1 MINEKHLSIK
11 KNNVMINIGF
21 IIKIYLI
28 YIIIN
33 KKSLFFI
40 DKD

>member
-28 YIIIN
+28 
-33 KKSLFFI
+33 
-40 DKD
+40 

>member
-11 KNNVMINIGF
+11 KNNVMISIGF
-21 IIKIYLI
+21 IIKIYFI
-28 YIIIN
+28 CVIIN